1 MTLYEKIKNKS
12 PEELAEYF
20 SQKFICPDKFEQY
33 RPSRCTDC
41 RQCWLDFLNTEVPD
55 AEA

>member
-1 MTLYEKIKNKS
+1 MTMYERIQNKS

-20 SQKFICPDKFEQY
+20 NQKFICPDKFEQY
-33 RPSRCTDC
+33 RPGRCTDC